1 MLTIL
6 SLLKLVWS
14 VLLFLLRRQLKSL
27 PELELSEETVN
38 SVATSFRV
46 KINYVLL
53 MAHDITHG
61 KDFRLFFKVS
71 VE

>member
-6 SLLKLVWS
+6 SLLKPVWS
-14 VLLFLLRRQLKSL
+14 LLLFLLSRQLKSL
-27 PELELSEETVN
+27 PELELSEEMVN
-38 SVATSFRV
+38 NDATSFHV

-61 KDFRLFFKVS
+61 NDFKLFFKVS

>member
-27 PELELSEETVN
+27 PELELSEEMVN
-38 SVATSFRV
+38 SAATSFRV